1 VTMVQ
6 FPMKFLDGLGMH
18 DTRDSPS
25 IAKEYDNDDD
35 DTSRLDCFR
44 NAKEQEG
51 RDSLFL
57 LFVCLPE
64 VGVLT
69 RSRVTFIMSVLCC
82 FFFYACWSSELFRAS
97 LFCFRL
103 GLRVWI

>member
-1 VTMVQ
+1 
-6 FPMKFLDGLGMH
+6 MKFLDGQGMH

-44 NAKEQEG
+44 NVKEQEG

-64 VGVLT
+64 VGLPFLCQCCVVSSFMRVGPRNFFVLVY
-69 RSRVTFIMSVLCC
+69 SILD
-82 FFFYACWSSELFRAS
+82 
-97 LFCFRL
+97 
-103 GLRVWI
+103 